1 MKSQS
6 TGNNTNDESKIA
18 QAVAN
23 GVTPLISRIEQNNTG
38 IQTSLAPVSRDLQT
52 LIASIDALR
61 KSTEDNSSAVLKSQS
76 TGNNTN
82 SVQDLSSVLS
92 PLLTVLQTISSS
104 VGSLYNTVQ
113 GNPVAVNE
121 IISAISSVEN
131 AVKSQEADVISVN
144 ENSITQAVLSAFS
157 PLVSRIEQNSSVY
170 QTSSA
175 VITRSIQEL
184 GGNIEALRKSAD
196 NSNSA
201 MIQLQA
207 SVKSASDSYDATNI
221 TTAITPITGLLQNL
235 LTTLTTIQ
243 SMRQGNETA
252 ILGVIN
258 SVQAIES
265 ILKSLDVGN
274 NYDIDII
281 QQGFNVEKKSDADLL
296 ARSTANALR
305 SGIGN
310 GGI

>member
-1 MKSQS
+1 
-6 TGNNTNDESKIA
+6 
-18 QAVAN
+18 
-23 GVTPLISRIEQNNTG
+23 
-38 IQTSLAPVSRDLQT
+38 
-52 LIASIDALR
+52 
-61 KSTEDNSSAVLKSQS
+61 
-76 TGNNTN
+76 
-82 SVQDLSSVLS
+82 
-92 PLLTVLQTISSS
+92 
-104 VGSLYNTVQ
+104 
-113 GNPVAVNE
+113 
-121 IISAISSVEN
+121 
-131 AVKSQEADVISVN
+131 
-144 ENSITQAVLSAFS
+144 
-157 PLVSRIEQNSSVY
+157 
-170 QTSSA
+170 
-175 VITRSIQEL
+175 
-184 GGNIEALRKSAD
+184 
-196 NSNSA
+196 

-207 SVKSASDSYDATNI
+207 YVKSASDSYDATNI